1 MEQNKLAEINS
12 DKSKTGVVYITNNEN
27 MFIAPEGISDEE
39 YKRISLE
46 TDINAM
52 KEKIEKMQK
61 DLSNMTEPA
70 HEQKIERTSPFTAQ
84 SSSKN
89 EDYLFKYKTGN
100 FKNIVIFDT
109 ETTGTKP
116 YQDELLQFS
125 AVDINGNELMNTYI
139 HPERHKE
146 WPDAMKKNH
155 ITPEMVEN
163 SPKFSEVRD
172 RIQNL
177 LNNADLILTYNGK
190 FDMDFLQRYGV
201 KINHSI
207 PLLDVMKA
215 YTDDYKKHTSVP
227 VGKPYLNLEESAKMI
242 NFSYDAHNSLG
253 DSKATLKLA
262 QTLYGQ
268 NLEKLTLDDINEFTE
283 NKALPVGLDRKS
295 PEYWKMLRSLGSEA
309 INDKEV
315 LSEIMKNPKEKN
327 RINLINRYMN
337 NPDDRKTQ
345 NKLINSLGRYVA
357 DKNPEIAET
366 FFKNQADKEE
376 NRKIFQNNPD
386 SNVLKGLETIPAFS
400 LMTKNGMKNYDGMH
414 LAGFLDTEGM
424 YLLDNGKE
432 QLKVPVKTFESIM
445 DPQKAH
451 PVISNAKT
459 VETAEEAPAIVNGV
473 TVLPEFAMITTN
485 GIETFKDLKVDKFNA
500 AENSYTL
507 KNGDSTIV
515 VTGET
520 FSEIIRPD
528 RFDKQYDENGPAYE
542 KLINSQYEN
551 YFKQRDNTANNFRHN
566 LSVYCRKEANS
577 PLDAL
582 TISKEIISRMN
593 KEEKEKTRLLLNQI
607 KKEDETINQ
616 LLVRT
621 YYEAIKEVP
630 LDKEKVLNQKDEKM
644 IAKPFYDTINGKG
657 QPVDEN
663 SNLKIGDTVKDL
675 AFNIPNAFGHGKT
688 KIFEDLTVISS
699 SKEGNN
705 VILMD
710 KNRSFYEVPRDSLLE
725 GYNKQHEKHQKTEM
739 KQRKSNRID
748 VGWER

>member
-12 DKSKTGVVYITNNEN
+12 DKSKTGVVYITDNEN

-70 HEQKIERTSPFTAQ
+70 HEQEIERLSPFTAQ

-146 WPDAMKKNH
+146 WPDAMKKNN

-163 SPKFSEVRD
+163 SPKFSEVKD

-177 LNNADLILTYNGK
+177 LNKADLILTYNGK

-227 VGKPYLNLEESAKMI
+227 LGKPYLNLEESAKMI

-268 NLEKLTLDDINEFTE
+268 NLEKLTLDDINEFTV
-283 NKALPVGLDRKS
+283 NKALPSSLRNKPDGYK
-295 PEYWKMLRSLGSEA
+295 KMQKSLGREA
-309 INDKEV
+309 IGNDEYIKSILENPGNKY
-315 LSEIMKNPKEKN
+315 LKMDINKYLRQPDNKKYKN
-327 RINLINRYMN
+327 
-337 NPDDRKTQ
+337 T
-345 NKLINSLGRYVA
+345 LINSLG
-357 DKNPEIAET
+357 KHIL
-366 FFKNQADKEE
+366 EE
-376 NRKIFQNNPD
+376 NPKITEEFFRNKEIQQENRNIQNNAAY
-386 SNVLKGLETIPAFS
+386 SGVLSGAAAIPSFS
-400 LMTKNGMKNYDGMH
+400 LMTKNGMKTFENMKFQD
-414 LAGFLDTEGM
+414 FLDKEGM
-424 YLLDNGKE
+424 YLLDNGTE
-432 QLKVPVKTFESIM
+432 QLKIPVKTFETIM

-473 TVLPEFAMITTN
+473 TVLPEFAMLTAN
-485 GIETFKDLKVDKFNA
+485 GIETFKDLKVDKFNP

-507 KNGDSTIV
+507 KNGDSTLV

-528 RFDKQYDENGPAYE
+528 RFYKQYDENGPGYE
-542 KLINSQYEN
+542 KLLNSQYEN

-582 TISKEIISRMN
+582 TISKEIISRMS

-657 QPVDEN
+657 QPIDEN

-725 GYNKQHEKHQKTEM
+725 GYNRQQEKQQKAEQKHRMT
-739 KQRKSNRID
+739 NRID